1 MKSIAVTKPDMAVLD
16 RDRTGL
22 SSFGMLSALFGQEI
36 LQRSQ
41 RRLGFWRP
49 VPLEL
54 LEDGAEQQAG
64 GQGGVNI
71 NLDMTLLLKSLRE
84 EQKGLRKQEKRE
96 KKENARAVEKLL
108 ERIVWREER
117 ERTQQI
123 NIQASAI
130 GRSHTI
136 RVTQQSAPRSG
147 LEPVSSVT
155 ASPAAGGWQPQWR
168 QQRPGFPAAVP
179 KASPAGSGGSILLPD
194 ALRRRRER
202 ALEEAAF
209 SAAADRTEELLRRE
223 GPVLRE
229 QLRREV
235 SRSVEEAVTRQ
246 TRAAR
251 RQEFRAGAD
260 AARTEDESAVPKEEN
275 GASDFYERRLIYR
288 EDEHGGS
295 EDRMPASQQA
305 AGERQEKE
313 RKGKTQP
320 DGERRSEGAK
330 QPPLPAEGQGTSP
343 AAGGETSRGRA
354 VDRADET
361 EGETKAS
368 PQKQAEFHGT
378 QAGAAERAIEFAQ
391 ERGSE
396 ENRSSK
402 TEQSEAQQ
410 GVPSGKTAVDSRREV
425 ETELLYREGAP
436 VETVRSEQSGQ
447 VRPSAE
453 SSRHQ
458 TETQQGLPTQE
469 HASEARLETEAGAE
483 LLYRAGDASAS
494 EHPVQTVQARPGAE
508 DSAKQEEQQ
517 QGLPVQAMPT
527 ASRLETATELLY
539 REGDASTSEHP
550 VQTGQ
555 VRPGAEDSAKQ
566 TEQQQG
572 FPVQAVPAASRL
584 ETATELLY
592 REGDASTS
600 EHPVQTG
607 QVRPG
612 AEDSAK
618 QTEQQQ
624 GFPVQ
629 AVPAASRLETATELL
644 YREGDASTSEHPVQT
659 GQVRPGAEDSARQT
673 EQQQQG
679 LPVQAVPATTRL
691 EAETELLYRAGN
703 ASVSEHP
710 VQTGQVHPGTEDSA
724 KQTEQQQGFPVQAVP
739 ATTRLEAETELL
751 YRAGDANA
759 SEHPVQT
766 EQVRPGAE
774 DSVKQTEQQQ
784 QGLPVQAVPATTR
797 LEAETELLYRAGNAS
812 VSEHPVQTGQVHPGT
827 EDSAKQ
833 TEQQQGFPVQAVP
846 ATTRLEAE
854 TELLYRAGDANASE
868 HPVQTEQV
876 RPGAEDSA
884 KQTEQQQQGLPVQA
898 VPATT
903 RLETETELLYR
914 AGDASTSEHP
924 LQTGQVRPGAENSAK
939 QTEQQQGLPVQAVP
953 AATRLET
960 ETELLYRAGETSEA
974 VHLAQTGQ
982 AHSDRQGRGER
993 QTHPQ
998 DSPVRGAQPPVTPG
1012 RDIRIL
1018 PGSRPG
1024 LVYREGQGQ
1033 LPAEGRPSARDI
1045 RILRSV
1051 TPARPPEAVSS
1062 QRAEE
1067 RPLSYLQPPEGPG
1080 PAKRKPPAD
1089 SALPQWAQKLLEKPA
1104 GPDVRPA
1111 GGVSYTAPQQAPV
1124 RQMQWTAPAA
1134 VPQTPN
1140 ITYHAKPPAAP
1151 APPVQPAALSDRE
1164 LRRAADKIYRMIE
1177 ERLRREMR
1185 RSGR

>member
-1 MKSIAVTKPDMAVLD
+1 M
-16 RDRTGL
+16 
-22 SSFGMLSALFGQEI
+22 
-36 LQRSQ
+36 
-41 RRLGFWRP
+41 
-49 VPLEL
+49 
-54 LEDGAEQQAG
+54 
-64 GQGGVNI
+64 
-71 NLDMTLLLKSLRE
+71 
-84 EQKGLRKQEKRE
+84 
-96 KKENARAVEKLL
+96 
-108 ERIVWREER
+108 
-117 ERTQQI
+117 
-123 NIQASAI
+123 
-130 GRSHTI
+130 
-136 RVTQQSAPRSG
+136 
-147 LEPVSSVT
+147 
-155 ASPAAGGWQPQWR
+155 
-168 QQRPGFPAAVP
+168 
-179 KASPAGSGGSILLPD
+179 
-194 ALRRRRER
+194 
-202 ALEEAAF
+202 
-209 SAAADRTEELLRRE
+209 
-223 GPVLRE
+223 
-229 QLRREV
+229 
-235 SRSVEEAVTRQ
+235 
-246 TRAAR
+246 
-251 RQEFRAGAD
+251 
-260 AARTEDESAVPKEEN
+260 
-275 GASDFYERRLIYR
+275 
-288 EDEHGGS
+288 
-295 EDRMPASQQA
+295 
-305 AGERQEKE
+305 
-313 RKGKTQP
+313 
-320 DGERRSEGAK
+320 
-330 QPPLPAEGQGTSP
+330 
-343 AAGGETSRGRA
+343 
-354 VDRADET
+354 
-361 EGETKAS
+361 
-368 PQKQAEFHGT
+368 
-378 QAGAAERAIEFAQ
+378 
-391 ERGSE
+391 
-396 ENRSSK
+396 
-402 TEQSEAQQ
+402 
-410 GVPSGKTAVDSRREV
+410 
-425 ETELLYREGAP
+425 
-436 VETVRSEQSGQ
+436 
-447 VRPSAE
+447 
-453 SSRHQ
+453 
-458 TETQQGLPTQE
+458 
-469 HASEARLETEAGAE
+469 
-483 LLYRAGDASAS
+483 
-494 EHPVQTVQARPGAE
+494 
-508 DSAKQEEQQ
+508 
-517 QGLPVQAMPT
+517 
-527 ASRLETATELLY
+527 
-539 REGDASTSEHP
+539 
-550 VQTGQ
+550 
-555 VRPGAEDSAKQ
+555 
-566 TEQQQG
+566 
-572 FPVQAVPAASRL
+572 
-584 ETATELLY
+584 
-592 REGDASTS
+592 
-600 EHPVQTG
+600 
-607 QVRPG
+607 
-612 AEDSAK
+612 
-618 QTEQQQ
+618 
-624 GFPVQ
+624 
-629 AVPAASRLETATELL
+629 
-644 YREGDASTSEHPVQT
+644 
-659 GQVRPGAEDSARQT
+659 
-673 EQQQQG
+673 
-679 LPVQAVPATTRL
+679 QAVPATTRL

>member
-330 QPPLPAEGQGTSP
+330 QPPLPAEGQGTAP

-539 REGDASTSEHP
+539 REGDASASEHP

-555 VRPGAEDSAKQ
+555 VRPGA
-566 TEQQQG
+566 
-572 FPVQAVPAASRL
+572 
-584 ETATELLY
+584 
-592 REGDASTS
+592 
-600 EHPVQTG
+600 
-607 QVRPG
+607 
-612 AEDSAK
+612 
-618 QTEQQQ
+618 
-624 GFPVQ
+624 
-629 AVPAASRLETATELL
+629 
-644 YREGDASTSEHPVQT
+644 
-659 GQVRPGAEDSARQT
+659 
-673 EQQQQG
+673 
-679 LPVQAVPATTRL
+679 
-691 EAETELLYRAGN
+691 
-703 ASVSEHP
+703 
-710 VQTGQVHPGTEDSA
+710 EDSA

-766 EQVRPGAE
+766 G
-774 DSVKQTEQQQ
+774 
-784 QGLPVQAVPATTR
+784 
-797 LEAETELLYRAGNAS
+797 
-812 VSEHPVQTGQVHPGT
+812 
-827 EDSAKQ
+827 
-833 TEQQQGFPVQAVP
+833 
-846 ATTRLEAE
+846 
-854 TELLYRAGDANASE
+854 
-868 HPVQTEQV
+868 QV

-884 KQTEQQQQGLPVQA
+884 KQTEQQQHGLPVQAVPATTRLETATELLYREGDASASEHPVQAGQVHPGTEDSVKQTEQQQGLPVQA

-914 AGDASTSEHP
+914 AGDASVSEHP
-924 LQTGQVRPGAENSAK
+924 VQTGQVRPGAEDSVNQAEK
-939 QTEQQQGLPVQAVP
+939 QQGLPVQAVP
-953 AATRLET
+953 ATSRLET
-960 ETELLYRAGETSEA
+960 ETELLYRTGETSEA

>member
-136 RVTQQSAPRSG
+136 RVTRQSAPRSG

-229 QLRREV
+229 QLRREGPVLREQLRREV

-251 RQEFRAGAD
+251 RQEFQAGAD

-330 QPPLPAEGQGTSP
+330 QPPLPAEGQGTAP

-402 TEQSEAQQ
+402 TDQSEAQQ

-483 LLYRAGDASAS
+483 LLYREGDASAS

-539 REGDASTSEHP
+539 RAEDASASEHP

-572 FPVQAVPAASRL
+572 LPVQAVPAASRL

-600 EHPVQTG
+600 EHPVQTE

-618 QTEQQQ
+618 QTEQQH
-624 GFPVQ
+624 GLPVQ
-629 AVPAASRLETATELL
+629 AVPATTRLETATELL
-644 YREGDASTSEHPVQT
+644 YREGDASASEHPVQ
-659 GQVRPGAEDSARQT
+659 A
-673 EQQQQG
+673 
-679 LPVQAVPATTRL
+679 
-691 EAETELLYRAGN
+691 
-703 ASVSEHP
+703 
-710 VQTGQVHPGTEDSA
+710 GQVHPGT
-724 KQTEQQQGFPVQAVP
+724 
-739 ATTRLEAETELL
+739 
-751 YRAGDANA
+751 
-759 SEHPVQT
+759 
-766 EQVRPGAE
+766 
-774 DSVKQTEQQQ
+774 
-784 QGLPVQAVPATTR
+784 
-797 LEAETELLYRAGNAS
+797 
-812 VSEHPVQTGQVHPGT
+812 
-827 EDSAKQ
+827 
-833 TEQQQGFPVQAVP
+833 
-846 ATTRLEAE
+846 
-854 TELLYRAGDANASE
+854 
-868 HPVQTEQV
+868 
-876 RPGAEDSA
+876 EDSA

>member
-1 MKSIAVTKPDMAVLD
+1 M
-16 RDRTGL
+16 
-22 SSFGMLSALFGQEI
+22 
-36 LQRSQ
+36 
-41 RRLGFWRP
+41 
-49 VPLEL
+49 
-54 LEDGAEQQAG
+54 
-64 GQGGVNI
+64 
-71 NLDMTLLLKSLRE
+71 
-84 EQKGLRKQEKRE
+84 
-96 KKENARAVEKLL
+96 
-108 ERIVWREER
+108 
-117 ERTQQI
+117 
-123 NIQASAI
+123 
-130 GRSHTI
+130 
-136 RVTQQSAPRSG
+136 
-147 LEPVSSVT
+147 
-155 ASPAAGGWQPQWR
+155 
-168 QQRPGFPAAVP
+168 
-179 KASPAGSGGSILLPD
+179 
-194 ALRRRRER
+194 
-202 ALEEAAF
+202 
-209 SAAADRTEELLRRE
+209 
-223 GPVLRE
+223 
-229 QLRREV
+229 
-235 SRSVEEAVTRQ
+235 
-246 TRAAR
+246 
-251 RQEFRAGAD
+251 
-260 AARTEDESAVPKEEN
+260 
-275 GASDFYERRLIYR
+275 
-288 EDEHGGS
+288 
-295 EDRMPASQQA
+295 
-305 AGERQEKE
+305 
-313 RKGKTQP
+313 
-320 DGERRSEGAK
+320 
-330 QPPLPAEGQGTSP
+330 
-343 AAGGETSRGRA
+343 
-354 VDRADET
+354 
-361 EGETKAS
+361 
-368 PQKQAEFHGT
+368 
-378 QAGAAERAIEFAQ
+378 
-391 ERGSE
+391 
-396 ENRSSK
+396 
-402 TEQSEAQQ
+402 
-410 GVPSGKTAVDSRREV
+410 
-425 ETELLYREGAP
+425 
-436 VETVRSEQSGQ
+436 
-447 VRPSAE
+447 
-453 SSRHQ
+453 
-458 TETQQGLPTQE
+458 
-469 HASEARLETEAGAE
+469 
-483 LLYRAGDASAS
+483 
-494 EHPVQTVQARPGAE
+494 
-508 DSAKQEEQQ
+508 
-517 QGLPVQAMPT
+517 
-527 ASRLETATELLY
+527 
-539 REGDASTSEHP
+539 
-550 VQTGQ
+550 
-555 VRPGAEDSAKQ
+555 
-566 TEQQQG
+566 
-572 FPVQAVPAASRL
+572 
-584 ETATELLY
+584 
-592 REGDASTS
+592 
-600 EHPVQTG
+600 
-607 QVRPG
+607 
-612 AEDSAK
+612 
-618 QTEQQQ
+618 
-624 GFPVQ
+624 
-629 AVPAASRLETATELL
+629 
-644 YREGDASTSEHPVQT
+644 
-659 GQVRPGAEDSARQT
+659 
-673 EQQQQG
+673 
-679 LPVQAVPATTRL
+679 QAVPATTRL

-739 ATTRLEAETELL
+739 ATTRLEAATELL

-774 DSVKQTEQQQ
+774 DSAKQTEQQQ
-784 QGLPVQAVPATTR
+784 HGLPVQAVPATTR
-797 LEAETELLYRAGNAS
+797 LETATELLYREGDAS
-812 VSEHPVQTGQVHPGT
+812 ASEHPVQAGQVRPGA

-833 TEQQQGFPVQAVP
+833 TEQQQHGLPVQAVP
-846 ATTRLEAE
+846 ATTRLETA
-854 TELLYRAGDANASE
+854 TELLYREGDASASE
-868 HPVQTEQV
+868 HPVQAGQV
-876 RPGAEDSA
+876 HPGTEDSA

-1067 RPLSYLQPPEGPG
+1067 RLLSYLQPPEGPG

>member
-136 RVTQQSAPRSG
+136 RVTRQSAPRSG

-251 RQEFRAGAD
+251 RQEFQAGAD

-330 QPPLPAEGQGTSP
+330 QPPLPAEGQGTAP

-368 PQKQAEFHGT
+368 PKKQAEFHGT

-436 VETVRSEQSGQ
+436 VETVRSEQSRQ

-494 EHPVQTVQARPGAE
+494 EHPVQTVQARPGTE
-508 DSAKQEEQQ
+508 DSVNQAEKQ
-517 QGLPVQAMPT
+517 QGLPVQAVSAT
-527 ASRLETATELLY
+527 TRLEKETELLY
-539 REGDASTSEHP
+539 REGDASVSEHP

-555 VRPGAEDSAKQ
+555 VRPGAED
-566 TEQQQG
+566 
-572 FPVQAVPAASRL
+572 
-584 ETATELLY
+584 
-592 REGDASTS
+592 
-600 EHPVQTG
+600 
-607 QVRPG
+607 
-612 AEDSAK
+612 
-618 QTEQQQ
+618 
-624 GFPVQ
+624 
-629 AVPAASRLETATELL
+629 
-644 YREGDASTSEHPVQT
+644 
-659 GQVRPGAEDSARQT
+659 
-673 EQQQQG
+673 
-679 LPVQAVPATTRL
+679 
-691 EAETELLYRAGN
+691 
-703 ASVSEHP
+703 
-710 VQTGQVHPGTEDSA
+710 
-724 KQTEQQQGFPVQAVP
+724 
-739 ATTRLEAETELL
+739 
-751 YRAGDANA
+751 
-759 SEHPVQT
+759 
-766 EQVRPGAE
+766 
-774 DSVKQTEQQQ
+774 
-784 QGLPVQAVPATTR
+784 
-797 LEAETELLYRAGNAS
+797 
-812 VSEHPVQTGQVHPGT
+812 
-827 EDSAKQ
+827 
-833 TEQQQGFPVQAVP
+833 
-846 ATTRLEAE
+846 
-854 TELLYRAGDANASE
+854 
-868 HPVQTEQV
+868 
-876 RPGAEDSA
+876 
-884 KQTEQQQQGLPVQA
+884 
-898 VPATT
+898 
-903 RLETETELLYR
+903 
-914 AGDASTSEHP
+914 
-924 LQTGQVRPGAENSAK
+924 SAK

-1051 TPARPPEAVSS
+1051 TPTRPPEAVSS

>member
-96 KKENARAVEKLL
+96 KKENACAVEKLL

-168 QQRPGFPAAVP
+168 QQRPDFPAAVP

-330 QPPLPAEGQGTSP
+330 QPPLPAEGQGTAP

-469 HASEARLETEAGAE
+469 HA
-483 LLYRAGDASAS
+483 
-494 EHPVQTVQARPGAE
+494 
-508 DSAKQEEQQ
+508 
-517 QGLPVQAMPT
+517 
-527 ASRLETATELLY
+527 
-539 REGDASTSEHP
+539 
-550 VQTGQ
+550 
-555 VRPGAEDSAKQ
+555 
-566 TEQQQG
+566 
-572 FPVQAVPAASRL
+572 
-584 ETATELLY
+584 
-592 REGDASTS
+592 
-600 EHPVQTG
+600 
-607 QVRPG
+607 
-612 AEDSAK
+612 
-618 QTEQQQ
+618 
-624 GFPVQ
+624 
-629 AVPAASRLETATELL
+629 
-644 YREGDASTSEHPVQT
+644 
-659 GQVRPGAEDSARQT
+659 
-673 EQQQQG
+673 
-679 LPVQAVPATTRL
+679 
-691 EAETELLYRAGN
+691 
-703 ASVSEHP
+703 
-710 VQTGQVHPGTEDSA
+710 
-724 KQTEQQQGFPVQAVP
+724 
-739 ATTRLEAETELL
+739 
-751 YRAGDANA
+751 
-759 SEHPVQT
+759 
-766 EQVRPGAE
+766 
-774 DSVKQTEQQQ
+774 
-784 QGLPVQAVPATTR
+784 
-797 LEAETELLYRAGNAS
+797 
-812 VSEHPVQTGQVHPGT
+812 
-827 EDSAKQ
+827 
-833 TEQQQGFPVQAVP
+833 
-846 ATTRLEAE
+846 
-854 TELLYRAGDANASE
+854 
-868 HPVQTEQV
+868 
-876 RPGAEDSA
+876 
-884 KQTEQQQQGLPVQA
+884 
-898 VPATT
+898 
-903 RLETETELLYR
+903 
-914 AGDASTSEHP
+914 
-924 LQTGQVRPGAENSAK
+924 
-939 QTEQQQGLPVQAVP
+939 
-953 AATRLET
+953 
-960 ETELLYRAGETSEA
+960 
-974 VHLAQTGQ
+974 
-982 AHSDRQGRGER
+982 
-993 QTHPQ
+993 
-998 DSPVRGAQPPVTPG
+998 
-1012 RDIRIL
+1012 
-1018 PGSRPG
+1018 
-1024 LVYREGQGQ
+1024 
-1033 LPAEGRPSARDI
+1033 
-1045 RILRSV
+1045 
-1051 TPARPPEAVSS
+1051 
-1062 QRAEE
+1062 
-1067 RPLSYLQPPEGPG
+1067 
-1080 PAKRKPPAD
+1080 
-1089 SALPQWAQKLLEKPA
+1089 
-1104 GPDVRPA
+1104 
-1111 GGVSYTAPQQAPV
+1111 
-1124 RQMQWTAPAA
+1124 
-1134 VPQTPN
+1134 
-1140 ITYHAKPPAAP
+1140 
-1151 APPVQPAALSDRE
+1151 
-1164 LRRAADKIYRMIE
+1164 
-1177 ERLRREMR
+1177 
-1185 RSGR
+1185 

>member
-555 VRPGAEDSAKQ
+555 VRPGAEDSA
-566 TEQQQG
+566 
-572 FPVQAVPAASRL
+572 R
-584 ETATELLY
+584 
-592 REGDASTS
+592 
-600 EHPVQTG
+600 
-607 QVRPG
+607 
-612 AEDSAK
+612 
-618 QTEQQQ
+618 
-624 GFPVQ
+624 
-629 AVPAASRLETATELL
+629 
-644 YREGDASTSEHPVQT
+644 
-659 GQVRPGAEDSARQT
+659 
-673 EQQQQG
+673 
-679 LPVQAVPATTRL
+679 
-691 EAETELLYRAGN
+691 
-703 ASVSEHP
+703 
-710 VQTGQVHPGTEDSA
+710 
-724 KQTEQQQGFPVQAVP
+724 
-739 ATTRLEAETELL
+739 
-751 YRAGDANA
+751 
-759 SEHPVQT
+759 
-766 EQVRPGAE
+766 
-774 DSVKQTEQQQ
+774 QTEQQQ

>member
-1 MKSIAVTKPDMAVLD
+1 MTKPDMAVLD

-136 RVTQQSAPRSG
+136 RVTRQSAPRSG

-330 QPPLPAEGQGTSP
+330 QPPLPAEGQGTAP

-572 FPVQAVPAASRL
+572 LPVQAVPAASRL

-592 REGDASTS
+592 REGDAS
-600 EHPVQTG
+600 
-607 QVRPG
+607 
-612 AEDSAK
+612 A
-618 QTEQQQ
+618 
-624 GFPVQ
+624 
-629 AVPAASRLETATELL
+629 
-644 YREGDASTSEHPVQT
+644 
-659 GQVRPGAEDSARQT
+659 
-673 EQQQQG
+673 
-679 LPVQAVPATTRL
+679 
-691 EAETELLYRAGN
+691 
-703 ASVSEHP
+703 
-710 VQTGQVHPGTEDSA
+710 
-724 KQTEQQQGFPVQAVP
+724 
-739 ATTRLEAETELL
+739 
-751 YRAGDANA
+751 
-759 SEHPVQT
+759 
-766 EQVRPGAE
+766 
-774 DSVKQTEQQQ
+774 
-784 QGLPVQAVPATTR
+784 
-797 LEAETELLYRAGNAS
+797 
-812 VSEHPVQTGQVHPGT
+812 SEHPVQTGQVHPGT

-914 AGDASTSEHP
+914 AGDASVSEHP
-924 LQTGQVRPGAENSAK
+924 VQTGQVRPGAEDSVNQAEK
-939 QTEQQQGLPVQAVP
+939 QQGLPVQAVP
-953 AATRLET
+953 ATSRLET